1 GHLEAEAAR
10 ALDEPVE
17 VVEGAELRVDRRVA
31 ALRAADRP
39 GTARVAEP
47 RRERVVLALAVRAPD
62 RVDGRQVDDV
72 EAHRRRALELRLR
85 VLEGSARAREELVPC
100 GEARALAVGDDL
112 ELLLAPGRVG
122 VVEVTL
128 HELHER
134 LVTGEGDRGVGTGRP
149 FDRP

>member
-1 GHLEAEAAR
+1 PLRVLGDPRVVGRALDREVERHLEPEAPR

-17 VVEGAELRVDRRVA
+17 VVEGAELRVDGRVA
-31 ALRAADRP
+31 ALRAPDRP

-85 VLEGSARAREELVPC
+85 VLEGSARAREE
-100 GEARALAVGDDL
+100 
-112 ELLLAPGRVG
+112 
-122 VVEVTL
+122 
-128 HELHER
+128 
-134 LVTGEGDRGVGTGRP
+134 
-149 FDRP
+149 